1 MVKERV
7 IGVVQVGTVR
17 PHLFTNEDAQLLHL
31 VADRFAVAVDRA
43 QLYAAAHEAEQ
54 RKGAIL
60 EAALDCIIIMDH
72 HGVITD
78 FNPAAQRTFG
88 YSQDEAVGQPLANL
102 IIPPHLRQAHS
113 QGLSTYLETGEGPVI
128 NQRVEITGMRADGTE
143 FPVELSVIPLNVHGQ
158 PFFTGYL
165 RDITERKQAEAER
178 ESLLAQA
185 QEARAEAEA
194 ANRAKDEFLATLS
207 HELRTPL
214 TPMMGWT
221 QLLLSKK
228 LDETDAEEALQ
239 SIQNSAKT
247 QLKLVEDLLDV
258 SRVITG
264 KLVLETCPVD
274 LEPIILQAV
283 NTVRSA
289 AEIKHIQIQTVFQ
302 LGAGNISGD
311 KDRLHQIV
319 TNLLSNAIKF
329 TPRGGHV
336 EVRLERVDTYAQM
349 QVMDTGSGI
358 RPDFLPFVFDRLRQG
373 DSSDTRQHGGLG
385 LGLSIVHHLVELHGG
400 TIEAQSAGTGQGST
414 FTIRLPLQ
422 RMRSEVPSREAANG
436 V

>member
-1 MVKERV
+1 
-7 IGVVQVGTVR
+7 
-17 PHLFTNEDAQLLHL
+17 
-31 VADRFAVAVDRA
+31 
-43 QLYAAAHEAEQ
+43 
-54 RKGAIL
+54 
-60 EAALDCIIIMDH
+60 
-72 HGVITD
+72 
-78 FNPAAQRTFG
+78 
-88 YSQDEAVGQPLANL
+88 
-102 IIPPHLRQAHS
+102 
-113 QGLSTYLETGEGPVI
+113 
-128 NQRVEITGMRADGTE
+128 
-143 FPVELSVIPLNVHGQ
+143 VELSVIPLNLHGQ

-178 ESLLAQA
+178 EYLLAQA
-185 QEARAEAEA
+185 QEAKAEAEA

-228 LDETDAEEALQ
+228 LDETDAEAALQ

-264 KLVLETCPVD
+264 KLVLETSPVD

-289 AEIKHIQIQTVFQ
+289 AEVKHIQIQTVFQ
-302 LGAGNISGD
+302 FGAGNVSGD
-311 KDRLHQIV
+311 RERLHQIV

-329 TPRGGHV
+329 TPRCGHA
-336 EVRLERVDTYAQM
+336 EVRLERDGTYAQM
-349 QVMDTGSGI
+349 QVIDSGSGI

-373 DSSDTRQHGGLG
+373 DSSNTRQHGGLG

-400 TIEAQSAGTGQGST
+400 TIQAQSAGTGQGST
-414 FTIRLPLQ
+414 FTLRLPLQ
-422 RMRSEVPSREAANG
+422 RMRSELPRHAVPSR